1 MSLPVDDRAKMNQ
14 EAYRN
19 YRDARSNWDNEA
31 RIDMDF
37 FLGNHFTSEE
47 SDELSSRNQADIPM
61 DRVSPAV
68 EKLKSTLTAKPPVFT
83 VIPREDSDWQIA
95 HTWRHILGYVWDISD
110 GDTQMKQAISDFAIT
125 GIGYLYAYIDR
136 EADFGRGEVKFTYV
150 DPFRVYAPPSAR
162 DRWLSD
168 AESIVLSTIL
178 TGEQLVHLYPELD
191 DKIDNEGNITDG
203 LIKQLSTVLEE
214 DYPESRNMTT
224 MKVFTPAETKDLSYH
239 EKKYQVLERFYMVK
253 VPFYRVLEAKSGS
266 ETVMDESVFK
276 KFLKDNPGIVER
288 GEVQYEQVFQNRV
301 AVCAS
306 VGEIVLYEDVL
317 NTDVYPIVAI
327 PNIWTGTPYPKS
339 DVSRARPMQKL
350 LNKLWSLALSHAQ
363 ASAGLKLIVPMGSV
377 ENMEDL
383 ERDWANPNAV
393 IEVDSSQGEPH
404 FPAPQPLTG
413 EFYRL
418 IQQCEN
424 YIDFTFG
431 IPEMMHGFAEKAPQ
445 SVRGTEA
452 MMALGSERPKSKLRD
467 VEYSVNRLGR
477 VLYGLGKGH
486 YTYEK
491 MFSLVQANNAL
502 TEMTINMYDD
512 KKGVIN
518 DIARDRFNVGQH
530 DVKMEPGSSLPESK
544 WATYGVYLEAFQL
557 GLVDRIE
564 VLKKNPEIFDKESLM
579 ARINENEQLK
589 GQVGQLT
596 QQIEQMTA
604 ELEKTTKEKLASRE
618 RVQLEKFK
626 SRLSEIQHRV
636 DADRRVNRA
645 NLQNTVLRESER
657 VRKISEDIEATEG
670 A

>member
-1 MSLPVDDRAKMNQ
+1 MSIQIDERAKMNQ
-14 EAYRN
+14 EIFRN

-37 FLGNHFTSEE
+37 YLGNHFTSEE

-83 VIPREDSDWQIA
+83 VIPREDSDWQVA
-95 HTWRHILGYVWDISD
+95 STWRHMLGYIWDISD
-110 GDTQMKQAISDFAIT
+110 GDTQMKPAISDFAIT
-125 GIGYLYAYIDR
+125 GIGYLYCYIDR

-191 DKIDNEGNITDG
+191 DKIDEEGNTIDG
-203 LIKQLSTVLEE
+203 IVKQLSSVLEE

-224 MKVFTPAETKDLSYH
+224 MKIFTPAETKDLAYH
-239 EKKYQVLERFYMVK
+239 EKKYQVLERFYKIK
-253 VPFYRVLEAKSGS
+253 VPFYRMLDSRSGS
-266 ETVMDESVFK
+266 ETVMDEKTFN
-276 KFLKDNPGIVER
+276 KFIKDNPGIIEQ
-288 GEVQYEQVFQNRV
+288 GSVQYEQIFQNRI

-306 VGEIVLYEDVL
+306 VGEVVLYEDVL
-317 NTDVYPIVAI
+317 NTDVYPIVAC

-339 DVSRARPMQKL
+339 DVSRVRPMQKL

-377 ENMEDL
+377 ENIEDL

-424 YIDFTFG
+424 YIDFIFG
-431 IPEMMHGFAEKAPQ
+431 IPEMMHGFAEKAPDT
-445 SVRGTEA
+445 VRGTEA

-467 VEYSVNRLGR
+467 IEYSVNRLGR
-477 VLYGLGKGH
+477 VLYGLSKGH
-486 YTYEK
+486 YTYQK
-491 MFSLVQANNAL
+491 MFALVQANNAL
-502 TEMTINMYDD
+502 NEVTVNMYDN
-512 KKGVIN
+512 KEGVIN

-530 DVKMEPGSSLPESK
+530 DIKMEPGSSLPESK

-557 GLVDRIE
+557 GLVDRME
-564 VLKKNPEIFDKESLM
+564 VLKKNPEIFDKESILQ
-579 ARINENEQLK
+579 RINENEQLK
-589 GQVGQLT
+589 AQVQSLS
-596 QQIEQMTA
+596 QQIEETTSALAKAQKEQMTD
-604 ELEKTTKEKLASRE
+604 KQ
-618 RVQLEKFK
+618 RVQIEKFK

-636 DADRRVNRA
+636 DADRRINRA
-645 NLQNTVLRESER
+645 NLQNAVLRESDR
-657 VRKISEDIEATEG
+657 VQQISKDLATEG

>member
-1 MSLPVDDRAKMNQ
+1 MSIPIDERAKMNQ
-14 EAYRN
+14 EIFRN
-19 YRDARSNWDNEA
+19 YRDARSDWDNEA

-37 FLGNHFTSEE
+37 YLGNHFTSEE

-68 EKLKSTLTAKPPVFT
+68 EKIKSTLTAKPPVFT
-83 VIPREDSDWQIA
+83 VIPREDSDWQVA
-95 HTWRHILGYVWDISD
+95 STWRHMLGYIWDISD
-110 GDTQMKQAISDFAIT
+110 GDTQMKQAISDFAVT
-125 GIGYLYAYIDR
+125 GIGYLYCYIDR

-191 DKIDNEGNITDG
+191 DKIDEEGNTIDG
-203 LIKQLSTVLEE
+203 IVKQLSSVLEE

-224 MKVFTPAETKDLSYH
+224 MKIFTPAETKDLAYH
-239 EKKYQVLERFYMVK
+239 EKKYQVLERFYKIK
-253 VPFYRVLEAKSGS
+253 VPFYRMLDSRSGS
-266 ETVMDESVFK
+266 ETVMDEKTFN
-276 KFLKDNPGIVER
+276 KFIKDNPGIIEQ
-288 GEVQYEQVFQNRV
+288 GSVQYEQIFQNRI

-306 VGEIVLYEDVL
+306 VGEVVLYEDVL
-317 NTDVYPIVAI
+317 NTDVYPIVAC

-339 DVSRARPMQKL
+339 DVSRVRPMQKL

-377 ENMEDL
+377 ENIEDL

-424 YIDFTFG
+424 YIDFIFG
-431 IPEMMHGFAEKAPQ
+431 IPEMMHGFAEKAPDT
-445 SVRGTEA
+445 VRGTEA

-467 VEYSVNRLGR
+467 IEYSVNRLGR
-477 VLYGLGKGH
+477 VLYGLSKGH
-486 YTYEK
+486 YTYQK
-491 MFSLVQANNAL
+491 MFALVQANNAL
-502 TEMTINMYDD
+502 NEVTVNMYDN
-512 KKGVIN
+512 KEGVIN

-530 DVKMEPGSSLPESK
+530 DIKMEPGSSLPESK

-557 GLVDRIE
+557 GLVDRME
-564 VLKKNPEIFDKESLM
+564 VLKKNPEIFDKESILQ
-579 ARINENEQLK
+579 RINENEQLK
-589 GQVGQLT
+589 AQVQSLS
-596 QQIEQMTA
+596 QQIEETTSALAKAQKEQMTD
-604 ELEKTTKEKLASRE
+604 KQ
-618 RVQLEKFK
+618 RVQIEKFK

-636 DADRRVNRA
+636 DADRRINRA
-645 NLQNTVLRESER
+645 NLQNTVLRESDR
-657 VRKISEDIEATEG
+657 VQQISKDLATEG

>member
-1 MSLPVDDRAKMNQ
+1 MSIPIDERAKMNQ
-14 EAYRN
+14 EIFRN
-19 YRDARSNWDNEA
+19 YRDARSDWDNEA

-37 FLGNHFTSEE
+37 YLGNHFTSEE

-83 VIPREDSDWQIA
+83 VIPREDSDWQVA
-95 HTWRHILGYVWDISD
+95 STWRHMLGYIWDISD
-110 GDTQMKQAISDFAIT
+110 GDTQMKQAISDFAVT
-125 GIGYLYAYIDR
+125 GIGYLYCYIDR

-191 DKIDNEGNITDG
+191 DKIDEEGNTIDG
-203 LIKQLSTVLEE
+203 IVKQLSSVLEE

-224 MKVFTPAETKDLSYH
+224 MKIFTPAETKDLAYH
-239 EKKYQVLERFYMVK
+239 EKKYQVLERFYKIK
-253 VPFYRVLEAKSGS
+253 VPFYRMLDSRSGS
-266 ETVMDESVFK
+266 ETVMDEKTFN
-276 KFLKDNPGIVER
+276 KFIKDNPGIIEQ
-288 GEVQYEQVFQNRV
+288 GSVQYEQIFQNRI

-306 VGEIVLYEDVL
+306 VGEVVLYEDVL
-317 NTDVYPIVAI
+317 NTDVYPIVAC

-339 DVSRARPMQKL
+339 DVSRVRPMQKL

-377 ENMEDL
+377 ENIEDL

-424 YIDFTFG
+424 YIDFIFG
-431 IPEMMHGFAEKAPQ
+431 ISEMMHGFAEKAPDT
-445 SVRGTEA
+445 VRGTEA

-467 VEYSVNRLGR
+467 IEYSVNRLGR
-477 VLYGLGKGH
+477 VLYGLSKGH
-486 YTYEK
+486 YTYQK
-491 MFSLVQANNAL
+491 MFALVQANNAL
-502 TEMTINMYDD
+502 NEVTVNMYDN
-512 KKGVIN
+512 KEGVIN

-530 DVKMEPGSSLPESK
+530 DIKMEPGSSLPESK

-557 GLVDRIE
+557 GLVDRME
-564 VLKKNPEIFDKESLM
+564 VLKKNPEIFDKESILQ
-579 ARINENEQLK
+579 RINENEQLK
-589 GQVGQLT
+589 AQVQSLS
-596 QQIEQMTA
+596 QQIEETTSALAKAQKEQMTD
-604 ELEKTTKEKLASRE
+604 KQ
-618 RVQLEKFK
+618 RVQIEKFK

-636 DADRRVNRA
+636 DADRRINRA
-645 NLQNTVLRESER
+645 NLQNTVLRESDR
-657 VRKISEDIEATEG
+657 VQQISKDLATEG

>member
-1 MSLPVDDRAKMNQ
+1 MSIPIDERAKMNQ
-14 EAYRN
+14 EIFRN
-19 YRDARSNWDNEA
+19 YRDARSDWDNEA

-37 FLGNHFTSEE
+37 YLGNHFTSEE

-83 VIPREDSDWQIA
+83 VIPREDSDWQVA
-95 HTWRHILGYVWDISD
+95 STWRHMLGYIWDISD
-110 GDTQMKQAISDFAIT
+110 GDTQMKQAISDFAVT
-125 GIGYLYAYIDR
+125 GIGYLYCYIDR

-150 DPFRVYAPPSAR
+150 DTFRVYAPPSAR

-191 DKIDNEGNITDG
+191 DKIDEEGNTIDG
-203 LIKQLSTVLEE
+203 IVKQLSSVLEE

-224 MKVFTPAETKDLSYH
+224 MKIFTPAETKDLAYH
-239 EKKYQVLERFYMVK
+239 EKKYQVLERFYKIK
-253 VPFYRVLEAKSGS
+253 VPFYRMLDSRSGS
-266 ETVMDESVFK
+266 ETVMDEKTFN
-276 KFLKDNPGIVER
+276 KFIKDNPGIIEQ
-288 GEVQYEQVFQNRV
+288 GSVQYEQIFQNRI

-306 VGEIVLYEDVL
+306 VGEVVLYEDVL
-317 NTDVYPIVAI
+317 NTDVYPIVAC

-339 DVSRARPMQKL
+339 DVSRVRPMQKL

-377 ENMEDL
+377 ENIEDL

-424 YIDFTFG
+424 YIDFIFG
-431 IPEMMHGFAEKAPQ
+431 IPEMMHGFAEKAPDT
-445 SVRGTEA
+445 VRGTEA

-467 VEYSVNRLGR
+467 IEYSVNRLGR
-477 VLYGLGKGH
+477 VLYGLSKGH
-486 YTYEK
+486 YTYQK
-491 MFSLVQANNAL
+491 MFALVQANNAL
-502 TEMTINMYDD
+502 NEVTVNMYDN
-512 KKGVIN
+512 KEGVIN

-530 DVKMEPGSSLPESK
+530 DIKMEPGSSLPESK

-557 GLVDRIE
+557 GLVDRME
-564 VLKKNPEIFDKESLM
+564 VLKKNPEIFDKESILQ
-579 ARINENEQLK
+579 RINENEQLK
-589 GQVGQLT
+589 AQVQSLS
-596 QQIEQMTA
+596 QQIEETTSALAKAQKEQMTD
-604 ELEKTTKEKLASRE
+604 KQ
-618 RVQLEKFK
+618 RVQIEKFK

-636 DADRRVNRA
+636 DADRRINRA
-645 NLQNTVLRESER
+645 NLQNTVLRESDR
-657 VRKISEDIEATEG
+657 VQQISKDLATEG

>member
-1 MSLPVDDRAKMNQ
+1 MEYDPKALYNEELFKRW
-14 EAYRN
+14 
-19 YRDARSNWDNEA
+19 RDARDSWDSQA
-31 RIDMDF
+31 RKDLDF
-37 FLGNHFTSEE
+37 YLGNHFTSEE

-83 VIPREDSDWQIA
+83 VIPREDSDWQVA
-95 HTWRHILGYVWDISD
+95 STWRHMLGYIWDISD
-110 GDTQMKQAISDFAIT
+110 GDTQMKQAISDFAVT
-125 GIGYLYAYIDR
+125 GIGYLYCYIDR

-191 DKIDNEGNITDG
+191 DKIDEEGNTIDG
-203 LIKQLSTVLEE
+203 IVKQLSSVLEE

-224 MKVFTPAETKDLSYH
+224 MKIFTPAETKDLAYH
-239 EKKYQVLERFYMVK
+239 EKKYQVLERFYKIK
-253 VPFYRVLEAKSGS
+253 VPFYRMLDSRSGS
-266 ETVMDESVFK
+266 ETVMDEKTFN
-276 KFLKDNPGIVER
+276 KFIKDNPGIIEQ
-288 GEVQYEQVFQNRV
+288 GSVQYEQIFQNRI

-306 VGEIVLYEDVL
+306 VGEVVLYEDVL
-317 NTDVYPIVAI
+317 NTDVYPIVAC

-339 DVSRARPMQKL
+339 DVSRVRPMQKL

-377 ENMEDL
+377 ENIEDL

-424 YIDFTFG
+424 YIDFIFG
-431 IPEMMHGFAEKAPQ
+431 IPEMMHGFAEKAPDT
-445 SVRGTEA
+445 VRGTEA

-467 VEYSVNRLGR
+467 IEYSVNRLGR
-477 VLYGLGKGH
+477 VLYGLSKGH
-486 YTYEK
+486 YTYQK
-491 MFSLVQANNAL
+491 MFALVQANNAL
-502 TEMTINMYDD
+502 NEVTVNMYDN
-512 KKGVIN
+512 KEGVIN

-530 DVKMEPGSSLPESK
+530 DIKMEPGSSLPESK

-557 GLVDRIE
+557 GLVDRME
-564 VLKKNPEIFDKESLM
+564 VLKKNPEIFDKESILQ
-579 ARINENEQLK
+579 RINENEQLK
-589 GQVGQLT
+589 AQVQSLS
-596 QQIEQMTA
+596 QQIEETTSALAKAQKEQMTD
-604 ELEKTTKEKLASRE
+604 KQ
-618 RVQLEKFK
+618 RVQIEKFK

-636 DADRRVNRA
+636 DADRRINRA
-645 NLQNTVLRESER
+645 NLQNTVLRESDR
-657 VRKISEDIEATEG
+657 VQQISKDLATEG

>member
-1 MSLPVDDRAKMNQ
+1 MSIPIDERAKMNQ
-14 EAYRN
+14 EIFRN
-19 YRDARSNWDNEA
+19 YRDARSDWDNEA

-37 FLGNHFTSEE
+37 YLGNHFTSEE

-83 VIPREDSDWQIA
+83 VIPREDSDWQVA
-95 HTWRHILGYVWDISD
+95 STWRHMLGYIWDISD
-110 GDTQMKQAISDFAIT
+110 GDTQMKQAISDFAVT
-125 GIGYLYAYIDR
+125 GIGYLYCYIDR

-191 DKIDNEGNITDG
+191 DKIDEEGNTIDG
-203 LIKQLSTVLEE
+203 IVKQLSSVLEE

-224 MKVFTPAETKDLSYH
+224 MKIFTPAETKDLAYH
-239 EKKYQVLERFYMVK
+239 EKKYQVLERFYKIK
-253 VPFYRVLEAKSGS
+253 VPFYRMLDSRSGS
-266 ETVMDESVFK
+266 ETVMDEKTFN
-276 KFLKDNPGIVER
+276 KFIKDNPGIIEQ
-288 GEVQYEQVFQNRV
+288 GSVQYEQIFQNRI

-306 VGEIVLYEDVL
+306 VGEVVLYEDVL
-317 NTDVYPIVAI
+317 NTDVYPIVAC

-339 DVSRARPMQKL
+339 DVSRVRPMQKL

-377 ENMEDL
+377 ENIEDL

-424 YIDFTFG
+424 YLDFIFG
-431 IPEMMHGFAEKAPQ
+431 IPEMMHGFAEKAPDT
-445 SVRGTEA
+445 VRGTEA

-467 VEYSVNRLGR
+467 IEYSVNRLGR
-477 VLYGLGKGH
+477 VLYGLSKGH
-486 YTYEK
+486 YTYQK
-491 MFSLVQANNAL
+491 MFALVQANNAL
-502 TEMTINMYDD
+502 NEVTVNMYDN
-512 KKGVIN
+512 KEGVIN

-530 DVKMEPGSSLPESK
+530 DIKMEPGSSLPESK

-557 GLVDRIE
+557 GLVDRME
-564 VLKKNPEIFDKESLM
+564 VLKKNPEIFDKESILQ
-579 ARINENEQLK
+579 RINENEQLK
-589 GQVGQLT
+589 AQVQSLS
-596 QQIEQMTA
+596 QQIEETTSALAKAQKEQMTD
-604 ELEKTTKEKLASRE
+604 KQ
-618 RVQLEKFK
+618 RVQIEKFK
-626 SRLSEIQHRV
+626 STMSEIQHRV
-636 DADRRVNRA
+636 DADRRINRA
-645 NLQNTVLRESER
+645 NLQNTVLRESDR
-657 VRKISEDIEATEG
+657 VQQISKDLATEG

>member
-1 MSLPVDDRAKMNQ
+1 MSIPIDERAKMNQ
-14 EAYRN
+14 EIFRN
-19 YRDARSNWDNEA
+19 YRDARSDWDNEA

-37 FLGNHFTSEE
+37 YLGNHFTSEE

-83 VIPREDSDWQIA
+83 VIPREDSDWQVA
-95 HTWRHILGYVWDISD
+95 STWRHMLGYIWDISD
-110 GDTQMKQAISDFAIT
+110 GDTQMKQAISDFAVT
-125 GIGYLYAYIDR
+125 GIGYLYCYIDR

-191 DKIDNEGNITDG
+191 DKIDEEGNTIDG
-203 LIKQLSTVLEE
+203 IVKQLSSVLEE

-224 MKVFTPAETKDLSYH
+224 MKIFTPAETKDLAYH
-239 EKKYQVLERFYMVK
+239 EKKYHVLERFYKIK
-253 VPFYRVLEAKSGS
+253 VPFYRMLDSRSGS
-266 ETVMDESVFK
+266 ETVMDEKTFN
-276 KFLKDNPGIVER
+276 KFIKDNPGIIEQ
-288 GEVQYEQVFQNRV
+288 GSVQYEQIFQNRI

-306 VGEIVLYEDVL
+306 VGEVVLYEDVL
-317 NTDVYPIVAI
+317 NTDVYPIVAC

-339 DVSRARPMQKL
+339 DVSRVRPMQKL

-377 ENMEDL
+377 ENIEDL

-424 YIDFTFG
+424 YIDFIFG
-431 IPEMMHGFAEKAPQ
+431 IPEMMHGFAEKAPDT
-445 SVRGTEA
+445 VRGTEA

-467 VEYSVNRLGR
+467 IEYSVNRLGR
-477 VLYGLGKGH
+477 VLYGLSKGH
-486 YTYEK
+486 YTYQK
-491 MFSLVQANNAL
+491 MFALVQANNAL
-502 TEMTINMYDD
+502 NEVTVNMYDN
-512 KKGVIN
+512 KEGVIN

-530 DVKMEPGSSLPESK
+530 DIKMEPGSSLPESK

-557 GLVDRIE
+557 GLVDRME
-564 VLKKNPEIFDKESLM
+564 VLKKNPEIFDKESILQ
-579 ARINENEQLK
+579 RINENEQLK
-589 GQVGQLT
+589 AQVQSLS
-596 QQIEQMTA
+596 QQIEETTSALAKAQKEQMTD
-604 ELEKTTKEKLASRE
+604 KQ
-618 RVQLEKFK
+618 RVQIEKFK

-636 DADRRVNRA
+636 DADRRINRA
-645 NLQNTVLRESER
+645 NLQNTVLRESDR
-657 VRKISEDIEATEG
+657 VQQISKDLATEG

>member
-1 MSLPVDDRAKMNQ
+1 MSIQIDERAKMNQ
-14 EAYRN
+14 EIFRN
-19 YRDARSNWDNEA
+19 YRDARSDWDNEA

-37 FLGNHFTSEE
+37 YLGNHFTSEE

-83 VIPREDSDWQIA
+83 VIPREDSDWQVA
-95 HTWRHILGYVWDISD
+95 STWRHMLGYIWDISD
-110 GDTQMKQAISDFAIT
+110 GDTQMKQAISDFAVT
-125 GIGYLYAYIDR
+125 GIGYLYCYIDR

-191 DKIDNEGNITDG
+191 DKIDEEGNTIDG
-203 LIKQLSTVLEE
+203 IVKQLSSVLEE

-224 MKVFTPAETKDLSYH
+224 MKIFTPAETKDLAYH
-239 EKKYQVLERFYMVK
+239 EKKYQVLERFYKIK
-253 VPFYRVLEAKSGS
+253 VPFYRMLDSRSGS
-266 ETVMDESVFK
+266 ETVMDEKTFN
-276 KFLKDNPGIVER
+276 KFIKDNPGIIEQ
-288 GEVQYEQVFQNRV
+288 GSVQYEQIFQNRI

-306 VGEIVLYEDVL
+306 VGEVVLYEDVL
-317 NTDVYPIVAI
+317 NTDVYPIVAC

-339 DVSRARPMQKL
+339 DVSRVRPMQKL

-377 ENMEDL
+377 ENIEDL

-424 YIDFTFG
+424 YIDFIFG
-431 IPEMMHGFAEKAPQ
+431 IPEMMHGFAEKAPDT
-445 SVRGTEA
+445 VRGTEA

-467 VEYSVNRLGR
+467 IEYSVNRLGR
-477 VLYGLGKGH
+477 VLYGLSKGH
-486 YTYEK
+486 YTYQK
-491 MFSLVQANNAL
+491 MFALVQANNAL
-502 TEMTINMYDD
+502 NEVTVNMYDN
-512 KKGVIN
+512 KEGVIN

-530 DVKMEPGSSLPESK
+530 DIKMEPGSSLPESK

-557 GLVDRIE
+557 GLVDRME
-564 VLKKNPEIFDKESLM
+564 VLKKNPEIFDKESILQ
-579 ARINENEQLK
+579 RINENEQLK
-589 GQVGQLT
+589 AQVQSLS
-596 QQIEQMTA
+596 QQIEETTSALAKAQKEQMTD
-604 ELEKTTKEKLASRE
+604 KQ
-618 RVQLEKFK
+618 RVQIEKFK

-636 DADRRVNRA
+636 DADRRINRA
-645 NLQNTVLRESER
+645 NLQNAVLRESDR
-657 VRKISEDIEATEG
+657 VQQISKDLATEG

>member
-1 MSLPVDDRAKMNQ
+1 MSIQIDERAKMNQ
-14 EAYRN
+14 EIFRN

-37 FLGNHFTSEE
+37 YLGNHFTSEE

-83 VIPREDSDWQIA
+83 VIPREDSDWQVA
-95 HTWRHILGYVWDISD
+95 STWRHMLGYIWDISD

-125 GIGYLYAYIDR
+125 GIGYLYCYIDR

-191 DKIDNEGNITDG
+191 DKIDEEGNTIDG
-203 LIKQLSTVLEE
+203 IIKQLSSVLEE

-224 MKVFTPAETKDLSYH
+224 MKIFTPAETKDLAYH
-239 EKKYQVLERFYMVK
+239 EKKYQVLERFYKIK
-253 VPFYRVLEAKSGS
+253 VPFYRMLDSRSGS
-266 ETVMDESVFK
+266 ETVMDEKTFN
-276 KFLKDNPGIVER
+276 KFIKDNPGIIEQ
-288 GEVQYEQVFQNRV
+288 GSVQYEQIFQNRI

-306 VGEIVLYEDVL
+306 VGEVVLYEDVL
-317 NTDVYPIVAI
+317 NTDVYPIVAC

-339 DVSRARPMQKL
+339 DVSRVRPMQKL

-377 ENMEDL
+377 ENIEDL

-424 YIDFTFG
+424 YIDFIFG
-431 IPEMMHGFAEKAPQ
+431 IPEMMHGFAEKAPDT
-445 SVRGTEA
+445 VRGTEA

-467 VEYSVNRLGR
+467 IEYSVNRLGR
-477 VLYGLGKGH
+477 VLYGLSKGH
-486 YTYEK
+486 YTYQK
-491 MFSLVQANNAL
+491 MFALVQANNAL
-502 TEMTINMYDD
+502 NEVTVNMYDN
-512 KKGVIN
+512 KEGVIN

-530 DVKMEPGSSLPESK
+530 DIKMEPGSSLPESK

-557 GLVDRIE
+557 GLVDRME
-564 VLKKNPEIFDKESLM
+564 VLKKNPEIFDKESILQ
-579 ARINENEQLK
+579 RINENEQLK
-589 GQVGQLT
+589 AQVQSLS
-596 QQIEQMTA
+596 QQIEETTSALAKAQKEQMTD
-604 ELEKTTKEKLASRE
+604 KQ
-618 RVQLEKFK
+618 RVQIEKFK

-636 DADRRVNRA
+636 DADRRINRA
-645 NLQNTVLRESER
+645 NLQNAVLRESDR
-657 VRKISEDIEATEG
+657 VQQISKDLATEG

>member
-1 MSLPVDDRAKMNQ
+1 MSIPIDERAKMNQ
-14 EAYRN
+14 EIFRN
-19 YRDARSNWDNEA
+19 YRDARSDWDNEA

-37 FLGNHFTSEE
+37 YLGNHFTSEE

-83 VIPREDSDWQIA
+83 VIPREDSDWQVA
-95 HTWRHILGYVWDISD
+95 STWRHMLGYIWDISD
-110 GDTQMKQAISDFAIT
+110 GDTQMKQAISDFAVT
-125 GIGYLYAYIDR
+125 GIGYLYCYIDR

-191 DKIDNEGNITDG
+191 DKIDEEGNTIDG
-203 LIKQLSTVLEE
+203 IVKQLSSVLEE

-224 MKVFTPAETKDLSYH
+224 MKIFTPAETKDLAYH
-239 EKKYQVLERFYMVK
+239 EKKYQVLERFYKIK
-253 VPFYRVLEAKSGS
+253 VPFYRMLDSRSGS
-266 ETVMDESVFK
+266 ETVMDEKTFN
-276 KFLKDNPGIVER
+276 KFIKDNPGIIEQ
-288 GEVQYEQVFQNRV
+288 GSVQYEQIFQNRI

-306 VGEIVLYEDVL
+306 VGEVVLYEDVL
-317 NTDVYPIVAI
+317 NTDVYPIVAC

-339 DVSRARPMQKL
+339 DVSRVRPMQKL

-377 ENMEDL
+377 ENIEVL

-424 YIDFTFG
+424 YIDFIFG
-431 IPEMMHGFAEKAPQ
+431 IPEMMHGFAEKAPDT
-445 SVRGTEA
+445 VRGTEA

-467 VEYSVNRLGR
+467 IEYSVNRLGR
-477 VLYGLGKGH
+477 VLYGLSKGH
-486 YTYEK
+486 YTYQK
-491 MFSLVQANNAL
+491 MFALVQANNAL
-502 TEMTINMYDD
+502 NEVTVNMYDN
-512 KKGVIN
+512 KEGVIN

-530 DVKMEPGSSLPESK
+530 DIKMEPGSSLPESK

-557 GLVDRIE
+557 GLVDRME
-564 VLKKNPEIFDKESLM
+564 VLKKNPEIFDKESILQ
-579 ARINENEQLK
+579 RINENEQLK
-589 GQVGQLT
+589 AQVQSLS
-596 QQIEQMTA
+596 QQIEETTSALAKAQKEQMTD
-604 ELEKTTKEKLASRE
+604 KQ
-618 RVQLEKFK
+618 RVQIEKFK

-636 DADRRVNRA
+636 DADRRINRA
-645 NLQNTVLRESER
+645 NLQNTVLRESDR
-657 VRKISEDIEATEG
+657 VQQISKDLATEG

>member
-1 MSLPVDDRAKMNQ
+1 
-14 EAYRN
+14 
-19 YRDARSNWDNEA
+19 
-31 RIDMDF
+31 
-37 FLGNHFTSEE
+37 
-47 SDELSSRNQADIPM
+47 
-61 DRVSPAV
+61 
-68 EKLKSTLTAKPPVFT
+68 
-83 VIPREDSDWQIA
+83 
-95 HTWRHILGYVWDISD
+95 
-110 GDTQMKQAISDFAIT
+110 
-125 GIGYLYAYIDR
+125 
-136 EADFGRGEVKFTYV
+136 
-150 DPFRVYAPPSAR
+150 
-162 DRWLSD
+162 
-168 AESIVLSTIL
+168 
-178 TGEQLVHLYPELD
+178 
-191 DKIDNEGNITDG
+191 
-203 LIKQLSTVLEE
+203 
-214 DYPESRNMTT
+214 
-224 MKVFTPAETKDLSYH
+224 
-239 EKKYQVLERFYMVK
+239 
-253 VPFYRVLEAKSGS
+253 
-266 ETVMDESVFK
+266 
-276 KFLKDNPGIVER
+276 
-288 GEVQYEQVFQNRV
+288 
-301 AVCAS
+301 
-306 VGEIVLYEDVL
+306 VLYEDVL
-317 NTDVYPIVAI
+317 NIDVYPIVAI

-418 IQQCEN
+418 IQQCEQ

-431 IPEMMHGFAEKAPQ
+431 IPEMMHGFAEKAPD

-477 VLYGLGKGH
+477 VMYGLAKGH
-486 YTYEK
+486 YTYQK

-502 TEMTINMYDD
+502 SELTINMYDN

-518 DIARDRFNVGQH
+518 DIAKDRFNIGQH

-564 VLKKNPEIFDKESLM
+564 VLKKNPEIFDKESIMERL
-579 ARINENEQLK
+579 NETEQLR
-589 GQVGQLT
+589 GQINQLT
-596 QQIEQMTA
+596 QQIQQVSQ
-604 ELEKTTKEKLASRE
+604 ELDKAQKENISSRE

-626 SRLSEIQHRV
+626 SRLSDIQHRI

-645 NLQNTVLRESER
+645 NLQNTVLRESDR
-657 VRKISEDIEATEG
+657 VQQISKDIATEG

>member
-1 MSLPVDDRAKMNQ
+1 MSIQIDERAKMNQ
-14 EAYRN
+14 EIFRN
-19 YRDARSNWDNEA
+19 YRDARSDWDNEA

-37 FLGNHFTSEE
+37 YLGNHFTSEE

-83 VIPREDSDWQIA
+83 VIPREDSDWQVA
-95 HTWRHILGYVWDISD
+95 STWRHMLGYIWDISD

-125 GIGYLYAYIDR
+125 GIGYLYCYIDR

-191 DKIDNEGNITDG
+191 DKIDEEGNTIDG
-203 LIKQLSTVLEE
+203 IVKQLSSVLEE

-224 MKVFTPAETKDLSYH
+224 MKIFTPAETKDLAYH
-239 EKKYQVLERFYMVK
+239 EKKYQVLERFYKIK
-253 VPFYRVLEAKSGS
+253 VPFYRMLDSRSGS
-266 ETVMDESVFK
+266 ETVMDEKTFN
-276 KFLKDNPGIVER
+276 KFIKDNPGIIEQ
-288 GEVQYEQVFQNRV
+288 GSVQYEQIFQNRI

-306 VGEIVLYEDVL
+306 VGEVVLYEDVL
-317 NTDVYPIVAI
+317 NTDVYPIVAC

-339 DVSRARPMQKL
+339 DVSRVRPMQKL

-377 ENMEDL
+377 ENIEDL

-424 YIDFTFG
+424 YIDFIFG
-431 IPEMMHGFAEKAPQ
+431 IPEMMHGFAEKAPDT
-445 SVRGTEA
+445 VRGTEA

-467 VEYSVNRLGR
+467 IEYSVNRLGR
-477 VLYGLGKGH
+477 VLYGLSKGH
-486 YTYEK
+486 YTYQK
-491 MFSLVQANNAL
+491 MFALVQANNAL
-502 TEMTINMYDD
+502 NEVTVNMYDN
-512 KKGVIN
+512 KEGVIN

-530 DVKMEPGSSLPESK
+530 DIKMEPGSSLPESK

-557 GLVDRIE
+557 GLVDRME
-564 VLKKNPEIFDKESLM
+564 VLKKNPEIFDKESILQ
-579 ARINENEQLK
+579 RINENEQLK
-589 GQVGQLT
+589 AQVQSLS
-596 QQIEQMTA
+596 QQIEETTSALAKAQKEQMTD
-604 ELEKTTKEKLASRE
+604 KQ
-618 RVQLEKFK
+618 RVQIEKFK

-636 DADRRVNRA
+636 DADRRINRA
-645 NLQNTVLRESER
+645 NLQNAVLRESDR
-657 VRKISEDIEATEG
+657 VQQISKDLATEG

>member
-1 MSLPVDDRAKMNQ
+1 M
-14 EAYRN
+14 
-19 YRDARSNWDNEA
+19 
-31 RIDMDF
+31 
-37 FLGNHFTSEE
+37 
-47 SDELSSRNQADIPM
+47 
-61 DRVSPAV
+61 
-68 EKLKSTLTAKPPVFT
+68 
-83 VIPREDSDWQIA
+83 
-95 HTWRHILGYVWDISD
+95 LGYIWDISD
-110 GDTQMKQAISDFAIT
+110 GDTQMKQAISDFAVT
-125 GIGYLYAYIDR
+125 GIGYLYCYIDR

-191 DKIDNEGNITDG
+191 DKIDEEGNTIDG
-203 LIKQLSTVLEE
+203 IVKQLSSVLEE

-224 MKVFTPAETKDLSYH
+224 MKIFTPAETKDLAYH
-239 EKKYQVLERFYMVK
+239 EKKYQVLERFYKIK
-253 VPFYRVLEAKSGS
+253 VPFYRMLDSRSGS
-266 ETVMDESVFK
+266 ETVMDEKTFN
-276 KFLKDNPGIVER
+276 KFIKDNPGIIEQ
-288 GEVQYEQVFQNRV
+288 GSVQYEQIFQNRI

-306 VGEIVLYEDVL
+306 VGEVVLYEDVL
-317 NTDVYPIVAI
+317 NTDVYPIVAC

-339 DVSRARPMQKL
+339 DVSRVRPMQKL

-377 ENMEDL
+377 ENIEDL

-424 YIDFTFG
+424 YIDFIFG
-431 IPEMMHGFAEKAPQ
+431 IPEMMHGFAEKAPDT
-445 SVRGTEA
+445 VRGTEA

-467 VEYSVNRLGR
+467 IEYSVNRLGR
-477 VLYGLGKGH
+477 VLYGLSKGH
-486 YTYEK
+486 YTYQK
-491 MFSLVQANNAL
+491 MFALVQANNAL
-502 TEMTINMYDD
+502 NEVTVNMYDN
-512 KKGVIN
+512 KEGVIN

-530 DVKMEPGSSLPESK
+530 DIKMEPGSSLPESK

-557 GLVDRIE
+557 GLVDRME
-564 VLKKNPEIFDKESLM
+564 VLKKNPEIFDKESILQ
-579 ARINENEQLK
+579 RINENEQLK
-589 GQVGQLT
+589 AQVQSLS
-596 QQIEQMTA
+596 QQIEETTSALAKAQKEQMTD
-604 ELEKTTKEKLASRE
+604 KQ
-618 RVQLEKFK
+618 RVQIEKFK

-636 DADRRVNRA
+636 DADRRINRA
-645 NLQNTVLRESER
+645 NLQNTVLRESDR
-657 VRKISEDIEATEG
+657 VQQISKDLATEG

>member
-1 MSLPVDDRAKMNQ
+1 MSIPIDERAKMNQ
-14 EAYRN
+14 EIFRN
-19 YRDARSNWDNEA
+19 YRDARSDWDNEA

-37 FLGNHFTSEE
+37 YLGNHFTSEE

-83 VIPREDSDWQIA
+83 VIPREDSDWQVA
-95 HTWRHILGYVWDISD
+95 STWRHMLGYIWDISD
-110 GDTQMKQAISDFAIT
+110 GDTQMKQAISDFAVT
-125 GIGYLYAYIDR
+125 GIGYLYCYIDR

-191 DKIDNEGNITDG
+191 DKIDEEGNTIDG
-203 LIKQLSTVLEE
+203 IVKQLSSVLEE

-224 MKVFTPAETKDLSYH
+224 MKIFTPAETKDLAYH
-239 EKKYQVLERFYMVK
+239 EKKYQVLERFYKIK
-253 VPFYRVLEAKSGS
+253 VPFYRMLDSRSGS
-266 ETVMDESVFK
+266 ETVMDEKTFN
-276 KFLKDNPGIVER
+276 KFIKDNPGIIEQ
-288 GEVQYEQVFQNRV
+288 GSVQYEQIFQNRI

-306 VGEIVLYEDVL
+306 VGEVVLYEDVL
-317 NTDVYPIVAI
+317 NTDVYPIVAC

-339 DVSRARPMQKL
+339 DVSRVRPMQKL

-377 ENMEDL
+377 ENIEDL

-424 YIDFTFG
+424 YIDFIFG
-431 IPEMMHGFAEKAPQ
+431 IPEMMHGFAEKAPDT
-445 SVRGTEA
+445 VRGTEA

-467 VEYSVNRLGR
+467 IEYSVNRLGR
-477 VLYGLGKGH
+477 VLYGLSKGH
-486 YTYEK
+486 YTYQK
-491 MFSLVQANNAL
+491 MFALVQANNAL
-502 TEMTINMYDD
+502 NEVTVNMYDN
-512 KKGVIN
+512 KEGVIN

-530 DVKMEPGSSLPESK
+530 DIKMEPGSSLPESK

-557 GLVDRIE
+557 GLVDRME
-564 VLKKNPEIFDKESLM
+564 VLKKNPEIFDKESILQ
-579 ARINENEQLK
+579 RINENEQLK
-589 GQVGQLT
+589 AQVQSLS
-596 QQIEQMTA
+596 QQIEETTSALAKAQKEQMTD
-604 ELEKTTKEKLASRE
+604 KQ
-618 RVQLEKFK
+618 RVQIEKFK

-636 DADRRVNRA
+636 DADRRINRA
-645 NLQNTVLRESER
+645 NLQNTVLRESDR
-657 VRKISEDIEATEG
+657 VQQISKDLATEG

>member
-1 MSLPVDDRAKMNQ
+1 
-14 EAYRN
+14 
-19 YRDARSNWDNEA
+19 
-31 RIDMDF
+31 
-37 FLGNHFTSEE
+37 
-47 SDELSSRNQADIPM
+47 M

-83 VIPREDSDWQIA
+83 VIPREDSDWQVA
-95 HTWRHILGYVWDISD
+95 STWRHMLGYIWDISD
-110 GDTQMKQAISDFAIT
+110 GDTQMKQAISDFAVT
-125 GIGYLYAYIDR
+125 GIGYLYCYIDR

-191 DKIDNEGNITDG
+191 DKIDEEGNTIDG
-203 LIKQLSTVLEE
+203 IVKQLSSVLEE

-224 MKVFTPAETKDLSYH
+224 MKIFTPAETKDLAYH
-239 EKKYQVLERFYMVK
+239 EKKYQVLERFYKIK
-253 VPFYRVLEAKSGS
+253 VPFYRMLDSRSGS
-266 ETVMDESVFK
+266 ETVMDEKTFN
-276 KFLKDNPGIVER
+276 KFIKDNPGIIEQ
-288 GEVQYEQVFQNRV
+288 GSVQYEQIFQNRI

-306 VGEIVLYEDVL
+306 VGEVVLYEDVL
-317 NTDVYPIVAI
+317 NTDVYPIVAC

-339 DVSRARPMQKL
+339 DVSRVRPMQKL

-377 ENMEDL
+377 ENIEDL

-424 YIDFTFG
+424 YIDFIFG
-431 IPEMMHGFAEKAPQ
+431 IPEMMHGFAEKAPDT
-445 SVRGTEA
+445 VRGTEA

-467 VEYSVNRLGR
+467 IEYSVNRLGR
-477 VLYGLGKGH
+477 VLYGLSKGH
-486 YTYEK
+486 YTYQK
-491 MFSLVQANNAL
+491 MFALVQANNAL
-502 TEMTINMYDD
+502 NEVTVNMYDN
-512 KKGVIN
+512 KEGVIN

-530 DVKMEPGSSLPESK
+530 DIKMEPGSSLPESK

-557 GLVDRIE
+557 GLVDRME
-564 VLKKNPEIFDKESLM
+564 VLKKNPEIFDKESILQ
-579 ARINENEQLK
+579 RINENEQLK
-589 GQVGQLT
+589 AQVQSLS
-596 QQIEQMTA
+596 QQIEETTSALAKAQKEQMTD
-604 ELEKTTKEKLASRE
+604 KQ
-618 RVQLEKFK
+618 RVQIEKFK

-636 DADRRVNRA
+636 DADRRINRA
-645 NLQNTVLRESER
+645 NLQNTVLRESDR
-657 VRKISEDIEATEG
+657 VQQISKDLATEG